1 MFNIYSKLK
10 HLREKCLIL
19 KFIPSTFTEQM
30 FFDTVKRDDIFFVE
44 LYVETLA
51 NSIGYGI
58 FFFILDKVLTK
69 F

>member
-1 MFNIYSKLK
+1 M
-10 HLREKCLIL
+10 IL

-30 FFDTVKRDDIFFVE
+30 FFDTIKRDGNDIFFVE
-44 LYVETLA
+44 LYAETLA